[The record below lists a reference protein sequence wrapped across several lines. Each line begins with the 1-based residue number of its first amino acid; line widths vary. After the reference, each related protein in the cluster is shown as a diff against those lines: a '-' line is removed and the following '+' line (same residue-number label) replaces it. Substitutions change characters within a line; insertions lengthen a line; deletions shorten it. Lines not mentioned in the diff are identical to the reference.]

1 MTLGRPET
9 AVESLAGRPDHGPVY
24 SMAVQQLT
32 KVAERMD
39 LDPGTYDRLVEPKR
53 SLTVNFPVKM
63 DDGRV
68 RVFTGHRVQHNVS
81 RGPAKGG
88 LRYHP
93 DVTLD
98 DVKALAMWMTWKCAV
113 TNIPFGGGKGGV
125 TCDPKQMSERELEGL
140 TRRYATEIS
149 LLIGP
154 DTDIPAPDVNTDG
167 RIMAWIVDTIS
178 MHRGFTTLGV
188 VTGKPTQV
196 GGTEGRVE
204 ATGRG
209 VMISAREAA
218 QRLGMPLEGARVAI
232 QGYGNVGY
240 HAGKLMQEELGCKIV
255 AVSNSD
261 GGVYSERGID
271 AEQLYR
277 HNAEHGTFEGF
288 PGTDTI
294 GSDEVLVVPCDILL
308 PSALE
313 AVITEENAGRVQAR
327 IVAEGANGPTTPEA
341 DRILSDNGVL
351 VVPDILANAG
361 GVVVSYFEWV
371 QDLQHFFWEID
382 QVRERMESIMVRSF
396 EHVYR
401 TAEEEQVE
409 MREAALMLAVGRVAE
424 AMAIR
429 GIYP

>member
-98 DVKALAMWMTWKCAV
+98 EVKALAMWMTWKCAV

-167 RIMAWIVDTIS
+167 RIMAWIADTIS

-288 PGTDTI
+288 PGTDTV

-371 QDLQHFFWEID
+371 QDLQHFFWEIG

>member
-261 GGVYSERGID
+261 GGVYSERGVD